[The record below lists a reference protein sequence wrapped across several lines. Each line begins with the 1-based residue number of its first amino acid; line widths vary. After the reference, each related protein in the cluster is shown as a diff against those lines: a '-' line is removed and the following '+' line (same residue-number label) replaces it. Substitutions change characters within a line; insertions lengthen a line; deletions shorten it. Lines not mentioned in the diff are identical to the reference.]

1 MNADYYCPWI
11 PPAGILLER
20 PKSIQK
26 AAETYGFRSSLY
38 SSRVLIGLR
47 HPGLSTGNYM
57 SLSMATAILHPCKEA
72 VPASLLKGRSSMIVD
87 YSCPNES
94 SPAYIPPIKNIALY
108 PFHFLFLSTINSKHP
123 DNSLTV

>member
-1 MNADYYCPWI
+1 MNADFYCPRI

-57 SLSMATAILHPCKEA
+57 RLPGATAVIHPCIE
-72 VPASLLKGRSSMIVD
+72 ASLVFLLEDEKSLYVEIPAEIMAYFSYQFALK
-87 YSCPNES
+87 P
-94 SPAYIPPIKNIALY
+94 
-108 PFHFLFLSTINSKHP
+108 
-123 DNSLTV
+123 